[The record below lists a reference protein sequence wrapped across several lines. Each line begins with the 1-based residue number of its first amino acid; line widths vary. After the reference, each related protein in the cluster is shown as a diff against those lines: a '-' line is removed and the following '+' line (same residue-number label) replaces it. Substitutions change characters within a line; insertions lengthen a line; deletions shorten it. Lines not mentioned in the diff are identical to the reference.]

1 MAENEN
7 PFHRAAMRVADEI
20 LRAKAEARKKAKA
33 ATPFGM
39 KRATAAQWR
48 EEQRNDMTFR
58 EAEIRRMGT
67 SEFLKRT
74 AEPEDRG

>member
-1 MAENEN
+1 MQVAEEII
-7 PFHRAAMRVADEI
+7 RVKAAAQ
-20 LRAKAEARKKAKA
+20 KKA
-33 ATPFGM
+33 ATVVPFGM

-67 SEFLKRT
+67 SEFLKHT
-74 AEPEDRG
+74 AEPEERE